1 MEHVIDDLVGGFEKG
16 RLTRRELIA
25 HLTAFAAIGA
35 GAASGSSARAA
46 MTKTANNAAAD
57 STFKGVGLNH
67 IALNVTDVPRSRDF
81 YIKHLGLEVSRD
93 GGAANCFLNVGD
105 NFVALF
111 RSSTP
116 GMNHYC
122 YSIEG
127 YDVNDAEE
135 KLKAEG
141 FTPRVVR
148 GDGRIYFRDPDGLEV
163 QLASPSHRP

>member
-16 RLTRRELIA
+16 KLTRRELIA
-25 HLTAFAAIGA
+25 HLTAFAALGA
-35 GAASGSSARAA
+35 GAASGSSAL
-46 MTKTANNAAAD
+46 TASANTEGAAAD

-81 YIKHLGLEVSRD
+81 YVKHLGLEVSRD
-93 GGAANCFLNVGD
+93 GGATNCFLNVGD

-111 RSSTP
+111 RNSTP

-141 FTPRVVR
+141 LTPRVVR
-148 GDGRIYFRDPDGLEV
+148 GAGRIYFNDPDGLEV